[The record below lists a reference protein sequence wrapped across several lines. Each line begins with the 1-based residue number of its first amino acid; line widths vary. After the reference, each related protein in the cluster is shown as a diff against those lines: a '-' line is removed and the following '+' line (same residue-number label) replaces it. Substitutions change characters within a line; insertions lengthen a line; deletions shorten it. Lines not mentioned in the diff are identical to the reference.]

1 MTKWNLEPRSLSTR
15 VSKKTSPK
23 RKSHINSWNMSFLCK
38 KYFSKKN
45 PGKIEQQQE
54 KKSKL
59 FLNRKKSE
67 IFFDNSG
74 KLEIFFAYFW
84 HIFWSLWQ
92 DRYQCKIQNLLR
104 KILKKSQIKKTPRNL
119 NLRISKKLDS
129 NFFSYFFP
137 PLEFF
142 LLATPILKKHLQKM
156 ATSTI
161 SWKAGKSEKWRHA
174 SDVTNFSAFS
184 AFFSLLNI
192 ANSPTSNLCDT
203 A

>member
-1 MTKWNLEPRSLSTR
+1 VKSRTAKLKYSR
-15 VSKKTSPK
+15 VKKTSPK

-54 KKSKL
+54 KKIQT
-59 FLNRKKSE
+59 FFKSE
-67 IFFDNSG
+67 KIRNFFWQFRKIRNFFLHIFD
-74 KLEIFFAYFW
+74 IF
-84 HIFWSLWQ
+84 FWSLWQ

-104 KILKKSQIKKTPRNL
+104 KILKKSQIKKTRRNL

>member
-1 MTKWNLEPRSLSTR
+1 MKSRTAKLRTR
-15 VSKKTSPK
+15 VSKIIPE
-23 RKSHINSWNMSFLCK
+23 RKQSHIYSWNMSFLCK

-59 FLNRKKSE
+59 FLNRKKYE

-104 KILKKSQIKKTPRNL
+104 KILKKSQIKKTRRNL

>member
-1 MTKWNLEPRSLSTR
+1 MKSRTAKLKYSR
-15 VSKKTSPK
+15 VKKTSPK